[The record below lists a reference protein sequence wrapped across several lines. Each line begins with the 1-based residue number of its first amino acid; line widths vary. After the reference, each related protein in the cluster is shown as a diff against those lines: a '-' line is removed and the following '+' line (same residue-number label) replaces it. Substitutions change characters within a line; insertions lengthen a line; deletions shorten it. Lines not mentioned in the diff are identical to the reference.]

1 VSLVGALR
9 LLPAALALR
18 LPFSVSPAPW
28 DTGNFSPRPTDK
40 LGNFLATANRS
51 ILCSLSRS
59 AE

>member
-1 VSLVGALR
+1 MSLVGALR

-40 LGNFLATANRS
+40 LGNFLLAM
-51 ILCSLSRS
+51 II
-59 AE
+59 